1 MLIMA
6 EPIEI
11 ALSDNDMSKIPAHDS
26 PHHILNALDNFCIQK
41 VLRNLD
47 NIEDFLSAAEV
58 CMRFQEN
65 AKACF
70 PLRYRTICANGWDGN
85 APYFIP
91 LDRVGS
97 FLNKFA
103 NFIPSINLDFSN
115 EPNDSS
121 ISNIIPKF
129 CNETLI
135 ELRVCARYVFKDQE
149 CVCECMRELG
159 RVELSFAPSLAK
171 YHSKSQLKQLAITVG
186 TDYNW
191 LAQAFP
197 NLLDAK
203 FNTFRSYNSGL
214 NDDILSTFLSH
225 NHQLQ
230 NLSVENCEHV
240 TSFLLR
246 RVADH
251 VPNLVKLK
259 FLSLNSYVQKADIIH
274 LNRLQNLRSLE
285 INVSEFLVRSLINS
299 LADNCVP
306 ITELII
312 GNSKYDLSKTI
323 PRLKLRRLDI
333 HLVSEKSL
341 VDIVKNTPY
350 LEELTVQHPT
360 DMTTTGIIQ
369 VLQYG
374 INLKRFSMFIYFFTV
389 DIKAYESMLAVAKGR
404 TKVHLILCPS
414 RINVPEHILN
424 MHREWVDL
432 SSYRTGFII

>member
-1 MLIMA
+1 MA
-6 EPIEI
+6 EPIENT
-11 ALSDNDMSKIPAHDS
+11 LSDNDTMNKIPAQDS

-70 PLRYRTICANGWDGN
+70 PLQYKTICANGWDGN
-85 APYFIP
+85 APYFLP

-97 FLNKFA
+97 FLNQFA
-103 NFIPSINLDFSN
+103 NFIPSINLDFSS
-115 EPNDSS
+115 EPDDHS
-121 ISNIIPKF
+121 ISKIIPKF

-159 RVELSFAPSLAK
+159 RVELSFEPSLGK
-171 YHSKSQLKQLAITVG
+171 YHSQSQLKQLVITVG

-191 LAQAFP
+191 LAQEFP
-197 NLLDAK
+197 NLLAAK

-214 NDDILSTFLSH
+214 NDKILSAFLSH

-246 RVADH
+246 PIADH
-251 VPNLVKLK
+251 VPNLIKLK
-259 FLSLNSYVQKADIIH
+259 FLSSNSYVQKADIIH
-274 LNRLQNLRSLE
+274 LNRLQCLKSLE
-285 INVSEFLVRSLINS
+285 IDVSEFLVRSLINS
-299 LADNCVP
+299 LADNRVP

-312 GNSKYDLSKTI
+312 GNSKYDLSKAI

-333 HLVSEKSL
+333 HLVSEKAL
-341 VDIVKNTPY
+341 VDIVKNTSC

-360 DMTTTGIIQ
+360 DMTIDGIIR
-369 VLQYG
+369 VLQHG
-374 INLKRFSMFIYFFTV
+374 INLKRFTMFIYFFTV
-389 DIKAYESMLAVAKGR
+389 DIRAYESMLKVVKGR

-414 RINVPEHILN
+414 RIDVPEHILN

-432 SSYRTGFII
+432 SSYRTGFIF